1 MVTGVRHVLDVKRNL
16 IYLGTL
22 DARGYRYSSQGGA
35 LKVSKE
41 AVTIL
46 KGEMFGGLY
55 GLVGNVQMGVIVLK
69 GEMFGGLYG
78 LVGNVQMG
86 GAAKGATT
94 K

>member
-1 MVTGVRHVLDVKRNL
+1 
-16 IYLGTL
+16 
-22 DARGYRYSSQGGA
+22 
-35 LKVSKE
+35 
-41 AVTIL
+41 
-46 KGEMFGGLY
+46 MFGGLY

-78 LVGNVQMG
+78 LIGNVQMG